1 MKKIFYILV
10 SAIVALGA
18 VACNNE
24 IDENIEANNGG
35 GVSFTVALDDEAS
48 RIIIGERDAE
58 NKHTISFVEGDVIYA
73 ENGSLKPFEFVCDK
87 DNTTFYC
94 NEPNAD
100 GKLPAEMVGQK
111 LNFYTNKVAQA
122 WKGANGIN
130 LKANGVTFNNNGDV
144 ITLSLGSPVLAFT
157 SPYDVVLKMS
167 RPAFLT
173 ESNQYVEEMS
183 FAAQEGTTYV
193 PFLDA
198 GLVTF
203 SYSINGETIKTIEK
217 DFETKVYNIGNLTLA
232 VAQVNGVN
240 YTELSKAIE
249 KVEDGGTVVL
259 AADYIVDDTTIG
271 NAISISEGKSF
282 TLDLNGQEVIAGTN
296 NSALRININND
307 GVTEPVVINVTN
319 GTITANS
326 SAYCALIAAGKSEDV
341 TLTVNLSD
349 VTLNGGNSNGSV
361 AKVFPYAIVN
371 FNNGTVVAGADSY
384 LAVESY
390 GEVNI
395 YDGVVLEQKGTSSY
409 NGGLVGVGHY
419 GAGYP
424 AGVANIY
431 GGKGVG
437 AKCGFIAMTSG
448 GVINAMGGEWTAN
461 TDGTIPA
468 NSGDSNLNV
477 LVAQN
482 HKTSIGEYV
491 TPSII
496 NVTGGIYKGGLSATA
511 YDTESKAELNIS
523 AGSFNADPSAFI
535 NQNIYKAAL
544 NEESKLYDVV
554 KKVPVAGIEGS
565 DMQYETLAEA
575 FEAAEAGQTVNV
587 LAGTYTSF
595 PANKLEAGVTV
606 VCAEGTVFTPTAN
619 AFSLNVNGATVRGA
633 TFSGAAANDRL
644 VSGTIDGH
652 FEDCHFIATGFEG
665 LRYCYAPNA
674 GKTTTFIR
682 CIFEGKVC
690 YAVHFDGGYGG
701 DLFFDECEFYGFN
714 AFGKGVN
721 KLTIKNSKFGYIDNA
736 YKYNCANLWGSTT
749 MENVELD
756 FGHDGVT
763 ERISPV
769 SESCTYVM
777 NGVRINGESI
787 TYAFLDCSPVSV
799 TINDVLYQ
807 GIAEGVTLVDGVYE
821 ISKPAGMTWFSKEI
835 NVNKNTFAGKTVK
848 VVADIDM
855 NGVEYLGGS
864 IASYPSYCFAGTFD
878 GGNKTISNLTI
889 SVEGDSYGAAALI
902 PTIAYNAVIKDVKL
916 KDVNISS
923 SHYAAGIFGY
933 MSTGAG
939 STIYEATVT
948 NCHVDGGTITGNYYN
963 GDNADKIGGIGGI
976 FYNGEVSG
984 CSVKNVT
991 LSGYRDVAGIVGW
1004 ANDEDAV
1011 VKNNTIENVTI
1022 NVNLD
1027 KAYKDYVVR
1036 ADHDVNNYVGEGAA
1050 ATIEGNSGEAT
1061 INWNG
1066 VPEYI
1071 AQVKGQNFKTVQAAI
1086 DVAEDGDEIKLAA
1099 GTYNFGNLTYGPAN
1113 KLSFVGD
1120 DKEKTIVNMNKS
1132 LYLQGKSVKFSNL
1145 TYGAPAGL
1153 GYTEQAFAF
1162 IHHADNFD
1170 FDNCIINR
1178 LRVNVNSAK
1187 ITNSTFE
1194 VITNGGFDG
1203 YGLYYYGNDGSK
1215 VVVEN
1220 SVFNT
1225 AGKAICVYSEH
1236 AREYNL
1242 EVNNTKFY
1250 AGASYYG
1257 TSDKAAISIHSEYGI
1272 YGKLIVNGS
1281 SATGFANYNGGL
1293 WREVNNNTGT
1303 DNFNFTKIIDGAEY
1317 VADGVWKTAEGNYTL
1332 ASKAAM
1338 FWFANEVNANG
1349 NTFAGKTV
1357 TVAENIDLNNEAWV
1371 PVGNKGTTQFE
1382 GTFDGGDKTISN
1394 LNIVDLNNTAGHAVG
1409 MFGQIHN
1416 AAAQIKNI
1424 KIAGVHVEGLHY
1436 VAPIVG
1442 YLSGGSD
1449 ITNCHVDGAT
1459 IIAYSYLPDSN
1470 TEFNGDK
1477 LGGIAGYAED
1487 GSVVSQCSVKNTTIT
1502 GYRDMGGIVGACVAT
1517 AKVIDNTIG
1526 ANVKIVVD
1534 NSNNYKPLTLQSE
1547 YNIASYVG
1555 KPANGAV
1562 VSGNGEVVIEW
1573 GDIRARGY
1581 RVYVTA
1587 QPKSAAAEWSNV
1599 FVHTWNA
1606 GASTEWCG
1614 LEVTANTEV
1623 INGYTYNYYEY
1634 PVEWDGTNVSIVV
1647 NNSNQQTAD
1656 IALGTLDKD
1665 YYVVYS
1671 TAMHEVYTTAPAA
1684 GSIPEYV
1691 APAED
1696 TVLYLVPNA
1705 NWNID
1710 NARFAAYF
1718 FGNGE
1723 TWVSMTEN
1731 GDGVYEVVVPEG
1743 YNNVIF
1749 CRMNPSA
1756 TTNNWDNKWNQTAD
1770 LTVPSD
1776 DKVKF
1781 VVPDGWWDGAD
1792 NSNWTTL

>member
-73 ENGSLKPFEFVCDK
+73 ENGSLKPFEFVCDE
-87 DNTTFYC
+87 DNVTFYC

-173 ESNQYVEEMS
+173 ESNQYVDEMT

-203 SYSINGETIKTIEK
+203 SYLINGETIKTIEK

-249 KVEDGGTVVL
+249 KVEDGGTITLV
-259 AADYIVDDTTIG
+259 ADYCVEEETPAAVEIPAGKTVNIDLGGYKFTMVGANAIKNSGILNITNGAIESTTTYAINAQEGSETTI
-271 NAISISEGKSF
+271 EG
-282 TLDLNGQEVIAGTN
+282 
-296 NSALRININND
+296 
-307 GVTEPVVINVTN
+307 
-319 GTITANS
+319 
-326 SAYCALIAAGKSEDV
+326 
-341 TLTVNLSD
+341 
-349 VTLNGGNSNGSV
+349 
-361 AKVFPYAIVN
+361 
-371 FNNGTVVAGADSY
+371 
-384 LAVESY
+384 VE
-390 GEVNI
+390 
-395 YDGVVLEQKGTSSY
+395 
-409 NGGLVGVGHY
+409 
-419 GAGYP
+419 
-424 AGVANIY
+424 
-431 GGKGVG
+431 
-437 AKCGFIAMTSG
+437 
-448 GVINAMGGEWTAN
+448 
-461 TDGTIPA
+461 
-468 NSGDSNLNV
+468 
-477 LVAQN
+477 
-482 HKTSIGEYV
+482 
-491 TPSII
+491 
-496 NVTGGIYKGGLSATA
+496 VTGGLYLSKGIMTVKNGKVYQQNSGRHGIYNGAGELVVENGEFDSISGNELILADGENAKVTINGGTFKKTGKSYLFSAA
-511 YDTESKAELNIS
+511 ADKNINFVINGGVFYGYVNESDSSVDPIRPNAAIKIVG
-523 AGSFNADPSAFI
+523 GSFNFDPTNWI
-535 NQNIYKAAL
+535 DVNTYKATL
-544 NEESKLYDVV
+544 NEESKLYDVA
-554 KKVPVAGIEGS
+554 KKVPVAGIGE
-565 DMQYETLAEA
+565 MQYETLAEA
-575 FEAAEAGQTVNV
+575 FEAAAKTGAPVTV
-587 LAGTYTSF
+587 AIEPGTYTSF
-595 PANKLEAGVTV
+595 PAVKLAENVTIDATDV
-606 VCAEGTVFTPTAN
+606 VFDAATTTT
-619 AFSLNVNGATVRGA
+619 FSLNVNGATIKGA
-633 TFSGAAANDRL
+633 TFSGKGNNDNL
-644 VSGTIDGH
+644 AYGDIDGT
-652 FEDCHFIATGFEG
+652 FIDCHFIAEGFGG
-665 LRYCYAPNA
+665 LRYLEAPAA
-674 GKTTTFIR
+674 GKTTQFIN

-690 YAVHFDGGYGG
+690 YAVHINSGKGGDVLFDG
-701 DLFFDECEFYGFN
+701 CEFYGFN
-714 AFGKGVN
+714 TFGKGVN
-721 KLTIKNSKFGYIDNA
+721 QLTIKNSKFGYIGNS
-736 YKYNCANLWGSTT
+736 YGYNGINMHGNTT
-749 MENVELD
+749 LENVD
-756 FGHDGVT
+756 FVFDGQATT
-763 ERISPV
+763 EWFDPLK
-769 SESCTYVM
+769 EECTYIM
-777 NGVRINGESI
+777 NGVTINGQPI
-787 TYAFLDCSPVSV
+787 TYIDVDCSPVSV
-799 TINDVLYQ
+799 TIDGVLY
-807 GIAEGVTLVDGVYE
+807 EGVVDGVVLVNGVYE
-821 ISKPAGMTWFSKEI
+821 IYKPAGMTWFSKEI

-864 IASYPSYCFAGTFD
+864 IASYPSYSFAGTFD

-889 SVEGDSYGAAALI
+889 SVEGDTYGAAALI
-902 PTIAYNAVIKDVKL
+902 PTITGKAVIKDVIL

-923 SHYAAGIFGY
+923 SHYAAGIWGY
-933 MSTGAG
+933 MSTGSG
-939 STIYEATVT
+939 SDIYEATVT
-948 NCHVDGGTITGNYYN
+948 NCHVDGGTITGNLYN

-991 LSGYRDVAGIVGW
+991 LSGYRDMAGIVGW

-1011 VKNNTIENVTI
+1011 VKNNTIENVTL
-1022 NVNLD
+1022 NVNNTNN
-1027 KAYKDYVVR
+1027 YKSHLIQDDY
-1036 ADHDVNNYVGEGAA
+1036 DVNNYVGEGDA

-1066 VPEYI
+1066 VPEYVV
-1071 AQVKGQNFKTVQAAI
+1071 QVKGQNFKTLADAMK
-1086 DVAEDGDEIKLAA
+1086 VAEDGDIVKLAA
-1099 GTYNFGNLTYGPAN
+1099 GEFELPNINGKTMTFVGAGADKTSINFVDKLFNSNGAVYYFENIKMLRGKSDYFGIQHSAGEHYKKCSIDGTLWLYAAENTFEECVFTIAGNAYNVWTYGGLN
-1113 KLSFVGD
+1113 VTF
-1120 DKEKTIVNMNKS
+1120 TKS
-1132 LYLQGKSVKFSNL
+1132 EFHSEGKSMLIYNEGHNGTK
-1145 TYGAPAGL
+1145 A
-1153 GYTEQAFAF
+1153 
-1162 IHHADNFD
+1162 
-1170 FDNCIINR
+1170 
-1178 LRVNVNSAK
+1178 
-1187 ITNSTFE
+1187 TFE
-1194 VITNGGFDG
+1194 ECKFYSGGNKFDG
-1203 YGLYYYGNDGSK
+1203 
-1215 VVVEN
+1215 
-1220 SVFNT
+1220 
-1225 AGKAICVYSEH
+1225 
-1236 AREYNL
+1236 
-1242 EVNNTKFY
+1242 
-1250 AGASYYG
+1250 
-1257 TSDKAAISIHSEYGI
+1257 KAAIEIDSSLLADDMLYEVAI
-1272 YGKLIVNGS
+1272 NGC
-1281 SATGFANYNGGL
+1281 TVEGFDAGS
-1293 WREVNNNTGT
+1293 VSNNNL
-1303 DNFNFTKIIDGAEY
+1303 FNPKKGSKHIITVNGAEY

-1357 TVAENIDLNNEAWV
+1357 TVVENIDLNNEAWV

-1382 GTFDGGDKTISN
+1382 GTFDGGNKTISN

-1459 IIAYSYLPDSN
+1459 IIAYPYLPDSN
-1470 TEFNGDK
+1470 LEFNGDK
-1477 LGGIAGYAED
+1477 LGGIAGYAEE

-1587 QPKSAAAEWSNV
+1587 QPKSAAAEWSKV
-1599 FVHTWNA
+1599 FVYTWDANGNNNA
-1606 GASTEWCG
+1606 WNGK
-1614 LEVTANTEV
+1614 EVTANTEV

-1634 PVEWDGTNVSIVV
+1634 STEWDGRTVNVIA
-1647 NNSNQQTAD
+1647 NNGNQQTAD
-1656 IALGTLDKD
+1656 IVLGTLDKD

-1705 NWNID
+1705 NWKMD

-1718 FGNGE
+1718 FGNGD
-1723 TWVSMTEN
+1723 TWDSMTDED

-1743 YNNVIF
+1743 YTNVIF
-1749 CRMNPSA
+1749 CRMKPDA
-1756 TTNNWDNKWNQTAD
+1756 TANNWDNKWDQTVD
-1770 LTVPSD
+1770 LDIPTDGKNLFTV
-1776 DKVKF
+1776 K
-1781 VVPDGWWDGAD
+1781 DGEWNGA
-1792 NSNWTTL
+1792 NGTWSTKQ

>member
-173 ESNQYVEEMS
+173 ESNQYVDEMS

-217 DFETKVYNIGNLTLA
+217 DFETKVYNIGNLTFA

-240 YTELSKAIE
+240 YTEISKAIE
-249 KVEDGGTVVL
+249 KVEDGGVVTVASDFTVTEP
-259 AADYIVDDTTIG
+259 IVV
-271 NAISISEGKSF
+271 AQGKNF
-282 TLDLNGQEVIAGTN
+282 TLDLNGNTLSGEVAKSVGHVIRNEGNLTIKGGVISSVADNGG
-296 NSALRININND
+296 SAVYNAE
-307 GVTEPVVINVTN
+307 G
-319 GTITANS
+319 A
-326 SAYCALIAAGKSEDV
+326 
-341 TLTVNLSD
+341 TLTVEETTLEGAPCANDGWASYAVNNYGEIVLTD
-349 VTLNGGNSNGSV
+349 VTVVSHHGAIASYGKATINNCAVTMNGFGGSSHVFYLGDGADVEINGGTYTHNGNVDGSLAYVMEGAKMTINDGTFTASNGG
-361 AKVFPYAIVN
+361 Y
-371 FNNGTVVAGADSY
+371 G
-384 LAVESY
+384 LAAY
-390 GEVNI
+390 
-395 YDGVVLEQKGTSSY
+395 KGD
-409 NGGLVGVGHY
+409 
-419 GAGYP
+419 
-424 AGVANIY
+424 IIIK
-431 GGKGVG
+431 GGKFDN
-437 AKCGFIAMTSG
+437 ALMDWG
-448 GVINAMGGEWTAN
+448 GTF
-461 TDGTIPA
+461 D
-468 NSGDSNLNV
+468 
-477 LVAQN
+477 
-482 HKTSIGEYV
+482 
-491 TPSII
+491 
-496 NVTGGIYKGGLSATA
+496 
-511 YDTESKAELNIS
+511 IS
-523 AGSFNADPSAFI
+523 AGIFGVDPTKWI
-535 NQNIYKAAL
+535 DVNIYKAVL
-544 NEESKLYDVV
+544 DEESKLYSVV

-575 FEAAEAGQTVNV
+575 FEAAEAGQTVKV

-606 VCAEGTVFTPTAN
+606 ECAEGTVFTPTVN

-665 LRYCYAPNA
+665 LRYCYAPDA

-690 YAVHFDGGYGG
+690 YAVHFDSGNGG
-701 DLFFDECEFYGFN
+701 DLLFDECEFYGFN

-736 YKYNCANLWGSTT
+736 YKYNGANLWGSTT

-763 ERISPV
+763 EWIDPL

-787 TYAFLDCSPVSV
+787 TYEFLDCSPVSV
-799 TINDVLYQ
+799 TINGVLYQ

-889 SVEGDSYGAAALI
+889 AVDGDSYGAAALI

-933 MSTGAG
+933 MSTGSG

-948 NCHVDGGTITGNYYN
+948 NCHVDGGTITGKYYN

-1027 KAYKDYVVR
+1027 EAYKDYVIR

-1071 AQVKGQNFKTVQAAI
+1071 AQVKGLNFKTVQAAI

-1236 AREYNL
+1236 AKEYNL

-1272 YGKLIVNGS
+1272 YGTLTVNGS

-1293 WREVNNNTGT
+1293 WREVNNNTKV
-1303 DNFNFTKIIDGAEY
+1303 DNFNFKKIIDGAEF

-1338 FWFANEVNANG
+1338 FWFANEVNAKG

-1357 TVAENIDLNNEAWV
+1357 TVVENIDLNNEDWV

-1382 GTFDGGDKTISN
+1382 GTFNGGDKTISN
-1394 LNIVDLNNTAGHAVG
+1394 LNIVDLDNTAGHAVG

-1424 KIAGVHVEGLHY
+1424 KIAGAHVEGLHY

-1470 TEFNGDK
+1470 LEFNGDK

-1517 AKVIDNTIG
+1517 AKVTDNTIG

-1547 YNIASYVG
+1547 YNVASYVG

-1587 QPKSAAAEWSNV
+1587 QPKSAAAEWSKV
-1599 FVHTWNA
+1599 FVYTWDADGNNNA
-1606 GASTEWCG
+1606 WNGK
-1614 LEVTANTEV
+1614 EVTANTEV

-1634 PVEWDGTNVSIVV
+1634 PVEWDGRTVNVIA
-1647 NNSNQQTAD
+1647 NNGNQQTAD

-1671 TAMHEVYTTAPAA
+1671 SAMHEVYTTAPAA

-1705 NWNID
+1705 NWKQSD
-1710 NARFAAYF
+1710 ARFAAYF

-1723 TWVSMTEN
+1723 TWVSMTDEN
-1731 GDGVYEVVVPEG
+1731 GDGVYEVVVPDG

-1756 TTNNWDNKWNQTAD
+1756 TKNIWDNKWNQTAD

-1781 VVPDGWWDGAD
+1781 VVPEGWWDSAD
-1792 NSNWTTL
+1792 SSNWTTL

>member
-173 ESNQYVEEMS
+173 ESNQYVDEMS

-249 KVEDGGTVVL
+249 KVDDGGTITLV
-259 AADYIVDDTTIG
+259 ADYYVEEETPAAVEI
-271 NAISISEGKSF
+271 
-282 TLDLNGQEVIAGTN
+282 
-296 NSALRININND
+296 
-307 GVTEPVVINVTN
+307 P
-319 GTITANS
+319 
-326 SAYCALIAAGKSEDV
+326 AGK
-341 TLTVNLSD
+341 TVNLD
-349 VTLNGGNSNGSV
+349 LGGYKFTMVGANAIKNFGILNITNGAIESTTN
-361 AKVFPYAIVN
+361 YAIN
-371 FNNGTVVAGADSY
+371 AQEGSETTIEG
-384 LAVESY
+384 VE
-390 GEVNI
+390 
-395 YDGVVLEQKGTSSY
+395 
-409 NGGLVGVGHY
+409 
-419 GAGYP
+419 
-424 AGVANIY
+424 
-431 GGKGVG
+431 
-437 AKCGFIAMTSG
+437 
-448 GVINAMGGEWTAN
+448 
-461 TDGTIPA
+461 
-468 NSGDSNLNV
+468 
-477 LVAQN
+477 
-482 HKTSIGEYV
+482 
-491 TPSII
+491 
-496 NVTGGIYKGGLSATA
+496 VTGGLYLSKGIMTVKNGKVYQQNSGCHSIYNGAGELVVENGEFDSISGNELILADGENAKVTINGGTFKKTGKSYLFSAIA
-511 YDTESKAELNIS
+511 DKNINFVINGGVFYGYVNESDSSVDPIRPNAAITIVG
-523 AGSFNADPSAFI
+523 GSFNFDPTNWI
-535 NQNIYKAAL
+535 DVNTYKATL
-544 NEESKLYDVV
+544 NEESKLYDVA

-606 VCAEGTVFTPTAN
+606 VCAEGTVFDAQTTTT
-619 AFSLNVNGATVRGA
+619 FSLNVNGATIKGA
-633 TFSGAAANDRL
+633 TFSGKGNNDNL
-644 VSGTIDGH
+644 AYGDIDGI
-652 FEDCHFIATGFEG
+652 FEECHFIAEGFGG
-665 LRYCYAPNA
+665 LRYLEAPA
-674 GKTTTFIR
+674 ADKTTKFIN

-690 YAVHFDGGYGG
+690 YAVHINSGKGGDVLFDG
-701 DLFFDECEFYGFN
+701 CEFYGFN

-736 YKYNCANLWGSTT
+736 YKYNGANLWGSTT
-749 MENVELD
+749 MENVTLD

-763 ERISPV
+763 EWISPL
-769 SESCTYVM
+769 SESCEYIM

-787 TYAFLDCSPVSV
+787 TYEFLDCSPVSV
-799 TINDVLYQ
+799 TINGVLYQ

-864 IASYPSYCFAGTFD
+864 IAIYPSYCFAGTFD

-889 SVEGDSYGAAALI
+889 SVEGDTYGAAALI
-902 PTIAYNAVIKDVKL
+902 PTIAYNAVIKDVIL

-923 SHYAAGIFGY
+923 SHYAAGIWGY
-933 MSTGAG
+933 MSTGSG

-1004 ANDEDAV
+1004 ANDEAAV

-1027 KAYKDYVVR
+1027 EAYKDYVIR

-1236 AREYNL
+1236 AKEYNL

-1257 TSDKAAISIHSEYGI
+1257 TSDKAAISIHSELGI
-1272 YGKLIVNGS
+1272 YGTLTVNGS
-1281 SATGFANYNGGL
+1281 SATGFADYNGGL
-1293 WREVNNNTGT
+1293 WREVNNNTKV
-1303 DNFNFTKIIDGAEY
+1303 DNFNFKKIIDGAEF

-1357 TVAENIDLNNEAWV
+1357 TVVENIDLNNEDWV

-1394 LNIVDLNNTAGHAVG
+1394 LNIVDLDNTAGHAVG

-1459 IIAYSYLPDSN
+1459 IVAYSYLPDSN

-1517 AKVIDNTIG
+1517 AKVTDNTIG

-1587 QPKSAAAEWSNV
+1587 QPKSAAAEWSKV
-1599 FVHTWNA
+1599 FVYTWDANGNNNA
-1606 GASTEWCG
+1606 WNGK
-1614 LEVTANTEV
+1614 EVTANTEV

-1634 PVEWDGTNVSIVV
+1634 PVEWDGRTVNVIA
-1647 NNSNQQTAD
+1647 NNGNQQTAD

-1671 TAMHEVYTTAPAA
+1671 SAMHEVYTTAPAA

-1705 NWNID
+1705 NWKES

-1723 TWVSMTEN
+1723 TWVSMTDEN
-1731 GDGVYEVVVPEG
+1731 GDGVYEVVVPDG

-1749 CRMNPSA
+1749 CRMSPNA
-1756 TTNNWDNKWNQTAD
+1756 TDNNWTNKWNQTGD

-1776 DKVKF
+1776 DNVKF
-1781 VVPDGWWDGAD
+1781 VVPGGWWDSAD

>member
-326 SAYCALIAAGKSEDV
+326 SAYCALIAVGKSEDV
-341 TLTVNLSD
+341 TLTINLSD

-633 TFSGAAANDRL
+633 TFSGAAAANGYL

-652 FEDCHFIATGFEG
+652 FEDCHFIATDFEG
-665 LRYCYAPNA
+665 LRYCYAPDA

-682 CIFEGKVC
+682 CIFEGKVY
-690 YAVHFDGGYGG
+690 YAVHFDSGYGG

-736 YKYNCANLWGSTT
+736 YKYNGANLWGSTT

-763 ERISPV
+763 EWISPV
-769 SESCTYVM
+769 SESCTYIM

-787 TYAFLDCSPVSV
+787 TYEFLDCSPVSV
-799 TINDVLYQ
+799 TINGVLYQ

-889 SVEGDSYGAAALI
+889 SVEGDTYGAAALI
-902 PTIAYNAVIKDVKL
+902 PTIAYNAVIKDVIL

-933 MSTGAG
+933 MSTGSG

-1027 KAYKDYVVR
+1027 EAYKDYVIR

-1071 AQVKGQNFKTVQAAI
+1071 AQVKGQNFKTLADAMK
-1086 DVAEDGDEIKLAA
+1086 VAEDGDIVKLAA
-1099 GTYNFGNLTYGPAN
+1099 GEFELPNINGKTMTFVGAGADKTSINFVDKLFNSNGAVYYFENIKMLRGKSDYFGIQHSAGEHYKKCSIDGTLWLYAAENTFEECVFTIAGNAYNVWTYGGLNAT
-1113 KLSFVGD
+1113 F
-1120 DKEKTIVNMNKS
+1120 TKS
-1132 LYLQGKSVKFSNL
+1132 EFHSEGKSMLIYNEGHNGTK
-1145 TYGAPAGL
+1145 A
-1153 GYTEQAFAF
+1153 
-1162 IHHADNFD
+1162 
-1170 FDNCIINR
+1170 
-1178 LRVNVNSAK
+1178 
-1187 ITNSTFE
+1187 TFE
-1194 VITNGGFDG
+1194 ECKFYSGGNKFDG
-1203 YGLYYYGNDGSK
+1203 
-1215 VVVEN
+1215 
-1220 SVFNT
+1220 
-1225 AGKAICVYSEH
+1225 
-1236 AREYNL
+1236 
-1242 EVNNTKFY
+1242 
-1250 AGASYYG
+1250 
-1257 TSDKAAISIHSEYGI
+1257 KAAIEIDSSLLADDMLYEVAI
-1272 YGKLIVNGS
+1272 NGC
-1281 SATGFANYNGGL
+1281 TVEGFDAGS
-1293 WREVNNNTGT
+1293 VSNNNL
-1303 DNFNFTKIIDGAEY
+1303 FNPKKGSKHIITVNGAEY

-1357 TVAENIDLNNEAWV
+1357 TVVENIDLNNEAWV

-1382 GTFDGGDKTISN
+1382 GTFDGGNKTISN

-1459 IIAYSYLPDSN
+1459 IIAYPYLPDSN

-1487 GSVVSQCSVKNTTIT
+1487 GSVVSLCSVKNTTIT

-1599 FVHTWNA
+1599 FVYTWDANGNNNA
-1606 GASTEWCG
+1606 WNGK
-1614 LEVTANTEV
+1614 EVTANTEV

-1634 PVEWDGTNVSIVV
+1634 PVEWDGRTVNVIA
-1647 NNSNQQTAD
+1647 NNGNQQTAD

-1671 TAMHEVYTTAPAA
+1671 SAMHEVYTTAPAA

-1705 NWNID
+1705 NWKQSD
-1710 NARFAAYF
+1710 ARFAAYF

-1723 TWVSMTEN
+1723 TWVSMTDEN
-1731 GDGVYEVVVPEG
+1731 GDGVYEVVVPDG

-1756 TTNNWDNKWNQTAD
+1756 TKNIWDNKWNQTGD

-1781 VVPDGWWDGAD
+1781 VVPEGWWDSAD

>member
-173 ESNQYVEEMS
+173 ESNQYVDEMS

-217 DFETKVYNIGNLTLA
+217 DFETKVYNIGNLTFA

-240 YTELSKAIE
+240 YTEISKAIE
-249 KVEDGGTVVL
+249 KVEDGGVVTVASDFAVTEP
-259 AADYIVDDTTIG
+259 IVV
-271 NAISISEGKSF
+271 AQGKNF
-282 TLDLNGQEVIAGTN
+282 TLDLNGNTLSGEVAKSVGHVIKNEGNLTIKGGVISSVADNGG
-296 NSALRININND
+296 SAIYNAD
-307 GVTEPVVINVTN
+307 G
-319 GTITANS
+319 A
-326 SAYCALIAAGKSEDV
+326 
-341 TLTVNLSD
+341 TLTVEKTTLEGAPCANDGWASYAVNNYGEIVLTD
-349 VTLNGGNSNGSV
+349 VTVVSHHGAIASYGKTTMNNCAVTMNGFGGSSHVFYLGNGADVEINGGTYTHNGNVDGSLAYVMEGAKMTINDGTFTASNGG
-361 AKVFPYAIVN
+361 Y
-371 FNNGTVVAGADSY
+371 G
-384 LAVESY
+384 LAAY
-390 GEVNI
+390 
-395 YDGVVLEQKGTSSY
+395 KGD
-409 NGGLVGVGHY
+409 
-419 GAGYP
+419 
-424 AGVANIY
+424 IIIK
-431 GGKGVG
+431 GGKFDN
-437 AKCGFIAMTSG
+437 ALMDWG
-448 GVINAMGGEWTAN
+448 GTF
-461 TDGTIPA
+461 D
-468 NSGDSNLNV
+468 
-477 LVAQN
+477 
-482 HKTSIGEYV
+482 
-491 TPSII
+491 
-496 NVTGGIYKGGLSATA
+496 
-511 YDTESKAELNIS
+511 IS
-523 AGSFNADPSAFI
+523 AGIFGVDPTKWI
-535 NQNIYKAAL
+535 DVNIYKAVL
-544 NEESKLYDVV
+544 DEDSKLYSVV

-633 TFSGAAANDRL
+633 TFSGAAANGRL

-665 LRYCYAPNA
+665 LRYCYAPDAN
-674 GKTTTFIR
+674 KTTTFIR

-690 YAVHFDGGYGG
+690 YAVHFDSGYGG

-736 YKYNCANLWGSTT
+736 YKYNGANLWGSTT
-749 MENVELD
+749 MENVTLD

-763 ERISPV
+763 EWISPL

-787 TYAFLDCSPVSV
+787 TYEFLDCSPVSV
-799 TINDVLYQ
+799 TINGVLYQ

-902 PTIAYNAVIKDVKL
+902 PTIAYNAVIKDVIL

-923 SHYAAGIFGY
+923 SHYAAGIWGY
-933 MSTGAG
+933 MSTGSG

-1027 KAYKDYVVR
+1027 EAYKDYVIR
-1036 ADHDVNNYVGEGAA
+1036 ADYDVNNYVGEGAA
-1050 ATIEGNSGEAT
+1050 ATIDGNSGEAT

-1236 AREYNL
+1236 AKEYNL

-1257 TSDKAAISIHSEYGI
+1257 TSDKAAISIHSELGI
-1272 YGKLIVNGS
+1272 YGTLTVNGS
-1281 SATGFANYNGGL
+1281 SATGFADYNGGL
-1293 WREVNNNTGT
+1293 WREVNNNTKV
-1303 DNFNFTKIIDGAEY
+1303 DNFNFKKIIDGAEF

-1357 TVAENIDLNNEAWV
+1357 TVVENIDLNNEDWV

-1382 GTFDGGDKTISN
+1382 GTFNGGDKTISN
-1394 LNIVDLNNTAGHAVG
+1394 LNIVDLDNTAGHAVG

-1424 KIAGVHVEGLHY
+1424 KIAGAHVEGLHY

-1487 GSVVSQCSVKNTTIT
+1487 GSVVSLCSVKNTTIT

-1547 YNIASYVG
+1547 YNVASYVG

-1587 QPKSAAAEWSNV
+1587 QPKSAAAEWSKV
-1599 FVHTWNA
+1599 FVYTWDADGNNNA
-1606 GASTEWCG
+1606 WNGK
-1614 LEVTANTEV
+1614 EVTANTEV

-1634 PVEWDGTNVSIVV
+1634 PVEWDGRTVNVIA
-1647 NNSNQQTAD
+1647 NNGNQQTAD

-1671 TAMHEVYTTAPAA
+1671 SAMHEVYTTAPAA

-1705 NWNID
+1705 NWKQA

-1723 TWVSMTEN
+1723 TWVSMTDEN
-1731 GDGVYEVVVPEG
+1731 GDGVYEVVVPDG

-1749 CRMNPSA
+1749 CRMDPNA
-1756 TTNNWDNKWNQTAD
+1756 TKNIWDNKWNQTGD

-1781 VVPDGWWDGAD
+1781 VVPEGWWDSAD

>member
-24 IDENIEANNGG
+24 IDENIEANTGG

-173 ESNQYVEEMS
+173 ESNQYVDEMS

-217 DFETKVYNIGNLTLA
+217 DFETKVYNIGNLTFA

-240 YTELSKAIE
+240 YTEISKAIE
-249 KVEDGGTVVL
+249 KVEDGGVVTVASNFTVTEP
-259 AADYIVDDTTIG
+259 IVV
-271 NAISISEGKSF
+271 AQGKNF
-282 TLDLNGQEVIAGTN
+282 TLDLNGNTLSGEVAKSVGHVIKNEGNLTIKGGVISSVADNGG
-296 NSALRININND
+296 SAVYNAE
-307 GVTEPVVINVTN
+307 G
-319 GTITANS
+319 A
-326 SAYCALIAAGKSEDV
+326 
-341 TLTVNLSD
+341 TLTVEETTLEGAPCANDGWASYAVNNYGEIVLTD
-349 VTLNGGNSNGSV
+349 VTVVSHHGAIASYGKATMNNCAVTMNGFGGSSHVFYLGDGADVEINGGTYTHNGNVDGSLAYVMEGAKMTINDGTFTASNGG
-361 AKVFPYAIVN
+361 Y
-371 FNNGTVVAGADSY
+371 G
-384 LAVESY
+384 LAAY
-390 GEVNI
+390 
-395 YDGVVLEQKGTSSY
+395 KGD
-409 NGGLVGVGHY
+409 
-419 GAGYP
+419 
-424 AGVANIY
+424 IIIK
-431 GGKGVG
+431 GGKFDN
-437 AKCGFIAMTSG
+437 ALMDWG
-448 GVINAMGGEWTAN
+448 GTF
-461 TDGTIPA
+461 D
-468 NSGDSNLNV
+468 
-477 LVAQN
+477 
-482 HKTSIGEYV
+482 
-491 TPSII
+491 
-496 NVTGGIYKGGLSATA
+496 
-511 YDTESKAELNIS
+511 IS
-523 AGSFNADPSAFI
+523 AGIFAVDPTKWI
-535 NQNIYKAAL
+535 DVNIYKAVL
-544 NEESKLYDVV
+544 DEETKLYSVV

-633 TFSGAAANDRL
+633 TFSGAADNGRL

-665 LRYCYAPNA
+665 LRYCYAPDAN
-674 GKTTTFIR
+674 KTTTFIR

-690 YAVHFDGGYGG
+690 YAVHFDSGYGG

-736 YKYNCANLWGSTT
+736 YKYNGANLWGSTT

-763 ERISPV
+763 EWIDPL

-787 TYAFLDCSPVSV
+787 TYEFLDCSPVSV
-799 TINDVLYQ
+799 TINGVLYQ

-902 PTIAYNAVIKDVKL
+902 PTIAYNAVIKDVIL

-923 SHYAAGIFGY
+923 SHYAAGIWGY
-933 MSTGAG
+933 MSVG
-939 STIYEATVT
+939 SGSNIYEATVT
-948 NCHVDGGTITGNYYN
+948 NCHVDGGTITGKYYN

-1027 KAYKDYVVR
+1027 EAYKDYVIR

-1071 AQVKGQNFKTVQAAI
+1071 AQVKGLNFKTVQAAI

-1236 AREYNL
+1236 AKEYNL

-1272 YGKLIVNGS
+1272 YGTLTVNGS

-1293 WREVNNNTGT
+1293 WREVNNNTKV
-1303 DNFNFTKIIDGAEY
+1303 DNFNFKKIIDGAEF

-1338 FWFANEVNANG
+1338 FWFANEVNAKG

-1357 TVAENIDLNNEAWV
+1357 TVVENIDLNNEDWV

-1382 GTFDGGDKTISN
+1382 GTFNGGDKTISN
-1394 LNIVDLNNTAGHAVG
+1394 LNIVDLDNTAGHAVG

-1424 KIAGVHVEGLHY
+1424 KIAGAHVEGLHY

-1487 GSVVSQCSVKNTTIT
+1487 GSVVSLCSVKNTTIT

-1517 AKVIDNTIG
+1517 AKVTDNTIG

-1547 YNIASYVG
+1547 YNVASYVG

-1587 QPKSAAAEWSNV
+1587 QPKSAAAEWSKV
-1599 FVHTWNA
+1599 FVYTWDADGNNNA
-1606 GASTEWCG
+1606 WNGK
-1614 LEVTANTEV
+1614 EVTANTEV

-1634 PVEWDGTNVSIVV
+1634 PVEWDGRTVNVIA
-1647 NNSNQQTAD
+1647 NNGNQQTAD

-1671 TAMHEVYTTAPAA
+1671 SAMHEVYTTAPAA

-1705 NWNID
+1705 NWKQS

-1723 TWVSMTEN
+1723 TWVSMTDEN
-1731 GDGVYEVVVPEG
+1731 GDGVYEVVVPDG

-1756 TTNNWDNKWNQTAD
+1756 TKNIWDNKWNQTAD

-1781 VVPDGWWDGAD
+1781 VVPEGWWDSAE

>member
-173 ESNQYVEEMS
+173 ESNQYVDEMS

-217 DFETKVYNIGNLTLA
+217 DFETKVYNIGNLTFA

-240 YTELSKAIE
+240 YTEISKAIE
-249 KVEDGGTVVL
+249 KVEDGGVVTVASNFTVTEP
-259 AADYIVDDTTIG
+259 IVV
-271 NAISISEGKSF
+271 AQGKNF
-282 TLDLNGQEVIAGTN
+282 TLDLNGNTLSGEVAKSVGHVIKNEGNLTIKGGVISSVADNGG
-296 NSALRININND
+296 SAVYNAE
-307 GVTEPVVINVTN
+307 G
-319 GTITANS
+319 A
-326 SAYCALIAAGKSEDV
+326 
-341 TLTVNLSD
+341 TLTVEETTLEGAPCANDGWASYAVNNYGEIVLTD
-349 VTLNGGNSNGSV
+349 VTVVSHHGAIASYGKATMNNCAVTMNGFGGSSHVFYLGDGADVEINGGTYTHNGNVDGSLAYVMEGAKMTINDGTFTASNGG
-361 AKVFPYAIVN
+361 Y
-371 FNNGTVVAGADSY
+371 G
-384 LAVESY
+384 LAAY
-390 GEVNI
+390 
-395 YDGVVLEQKGTSSY
+395 KGD
-409 NGGLVGVGHY
+409 
-419 GAGYP
+419 
-424 AGVANIY
+424 IIIK
-431 GGKGVG
+431 GGKFDN
-437 AKCGFIAMTSG
+437 ALMDWG
-448 GVINAMGGEWTAN
+448 GTF
-461 TDGTIPA
+461 D
-468 NSGDSNLNV
+468 
-477 LVAQN
+477 
-482 HKTSIGEYV
+482 
-491 TPSII
+491 
-496 NVTGGIYKGGLSATA
+496 
-511 YDTESKAELNIS
+511 IS
-523 AGSFNADPSAFI
+523 AGIFAVDPTKWI
-535 NQNIYKAAL
+535 DVNIYKAVL
-544 NEESKLYDVV
+544 DEETKLYSVV

-633 TFSGAAANDRL
+633 TFSGAADNGRL

-665 LRYCYAPNA
+665 LRYCYAPDAN
-674 GKTTTFIR
+674 KTTTFIR

-690 YAVHFDGGYGG
+690 YAVHFDSGYGG

-736 YKYNCANLWGSTT
+736 YKYNGANLWGSTT

-763 ERISPV
+763 EWIDPL

-787 TYAFLDCSPVSV
+787 TYEFLDCSPVSV
-799 TINDVLYQ
+799 TINGVLYQ

-902 PTIAYNAVIKDVKL
+902 PTIAYNAVIKDVIL

-923 SHYAAGIFGY
+923 SHYAAGIWGY
-933 MSTGAG
+933 MSVG
-939 STIYEATVT
+939 SGSNIYEATVT
-948 NCHVDGGTITGNYYN
+948 NCHVDGGTITGKYYN

-1027 KAYKDYVVR
+1027 EAYKDYVIR

-1071 AQVKGQNFKTVQAAI
+1071 AQVKGLNFKTVQAAI

-1236 AREYNL
+1236 AKEYNL

-1272 YGKLIVNGS
+1272 YGTLTVNGS

-1293 WREVNNNTGT
+1293 WREVNNNTKV
-1303 DNFNFTKIIDGAEY
+1303 DNFNFKKIIDGAEF

-1338 FWFANEVNANG
+1338 FWFANEVNAKG

-1357 TVAENIDLNNEAWV
+1357 TVVENIDLNNEDWV

-1382 GTFDGGDKTISN
+1382 GTFNGGDKTISN
-1394 LNIVDLNNTAGHAVG
+1394 LNIVDLDNTAGHAVG

-1424 KIAGVHVEGLHY
+1424 KIAGAHVEGLHY

-1487 GSVVSQCSVKNTTIT
+1487 GSVVSLCSVKNTTIT

-1517 AKVIDNTIG
+1517 AKVTDNTIG

-1547 YNIASYVG
+1547 YNVASYVG

-1587 QPKSAAAEWSNV
+1587 QPKSAAAEWSKV
-1599 FVHTWNA
+1599 FVYTWDADGNNNA
-1606 GASTEWCG
+1606 WNGK
-1614 LEVTANTEV
+1614 EVTANTEV

-1634 PVEWDGTNVSIVV
+1634 PVEWDGRTVNVIA
-1647 NNSNQQTAD
+1647 NNGNQQTAD

-1671 TAMHEVYTTAPAA
+1671 SAMHEVYTTAPAA

-1705 NWNID
+1705 NWKQS

-1723 TWVSMTEN
+1723 TWVSMTDEN
-1731 GDGVYEVVVPEG
+1731 GDGVYEVVVPDG

-1756 TTNNWDNKWNQTAD
+1756 TKNIWDNKWNQTAD

-1781 VVPDGWWDGAD
+1781 VVPEGWWDSAE

>member
-173 ESNQYVEEMS
+173 ESNQYVDEMS

-217 DFETKVYNIGNLTLA
+217 DFETKVYNIGNLTFA

-240 YTELSKAIE
+240 YTEISKAIE
-249 KVEDGGTVVL
+249 KVEDGGVVTVASDFTVTEP
-259 AADYIVDDTTIG
+259 IVV
-271 NAISISEGKSF
+271 AQGKNF
-282 TLDLNGQEVIAGTN
+282 TLDLNGNTLSGEVAKSVGHVIRNEGNLTIKGGVISSVADNGG
-296 NSALRININND
+296 SAVYNAE
-307 GVTEPVVINVTN
+307 G
-319 GTITANS
+319 A
-326 SAYCALIAAGKSEDV
+326 
-341 TLTVNLSD
+341 TLTVEKTTLEGAPCANDGWASYAVNNYGEIVLTD
-349 VTLNGGNSNGSV
+349 VTVVSNHGAIASYGKATMNNCAVTMNGFGGSSHVFYLGNGADVEINGGTYTHNGNVDGSLAYVMEGAKMTINDGTFTASNGG
-361 AKVFPYAIVN
+361 Y
-371 FNNGTVVAGADSY
+371 G
-384 LAVESY
+384 LAAY
-390 GEVNI
+390 
-395 YDGVVLEQKGTSSY
+395 KGD
-409 NGGLVGVGHY
+409 
-419 GAGYP
+419 
-424 AGVANIY
+424 IIIK
-431 GGKGVG
+431 GGKFDN
-437 AKCGFIAMTSG
+437 ALMDWG
-448 GVINAMGGEWTAN
+448 GTF
-461 TDGTIPA
+461 D
-468 NSGDSNLNV
+468 
-477 LVAQN
+477 
-482 HKTSIGEYV
+482 
-491 TPSII
+491 
-496 NVTGGIYKGGLSATA
+496 
-511 YDTESKAELNIS
+511 IS
-523 AGSFNADPSAFI
+523 AGIFAVDPTKWI
-535 NQNIYKAAL
+535 DVNIYKAVL
-544 NEESKLYDVV
+544 DEDSKLYSVV

-619 AFSLNVNGATVRGA
+619 AFSLNVNGARVRGA
-633 TFSGAAANDRL
+633 TFSGAADNGRL

-665 LRYCYAPNA
+665 LRYCYAPDAN
-674 GKTTTFIR
+674 KTTTFIR

-690 YAVHFDGGYGG
+690 YAVHFDSGYGG

-736 YKYNCANLWGSTT
+736 YKYNGANLWGSTT

-763 ERISPV
+763 EWIDPL

-787 TYAFLDCSPVSV
+787 TYEFLDCSPVSV
-799 TINDVLYQ
+799 TINGVLYQ

-889 SVEGDSYGAAALI
+889 SVEGDTYGAAALI
-902 PTIAYNAVIKDVKL
+902 PTIAYNAVIKDVIL

-923 SHYAAGIFGY
+923 SHYAAGIWGY
-933 MSTGAG
+933 MSTGSG

-948 NCHVDGGTITGNYYN
+948 NCHVDGGTITGKYYN

-1027 KAYKDYVVR
+1027 EAYKDYVIR

-1215 VVVEN
+1215 VVIEN

-1236 AREYNL
+1236 AKEYNL

-1272 YGKLIVNGS
+1272 YGTLTVNGS
-1281 SATGFANYNGGL
+1281 SATGFADYNGGL
-1293 WREVNNNTGT
+1293 WREVNNNTKV
-1303 DNFNFTKIIDGAEY
+1303 DNFNFKKIIDGAEF

-1338 FWFANEVNANG
+1338 FWFANEVNAKG

-1357 TVAENIDLNNEAWV
+1357 TVVENIDLNNEDWV

-1382 GTFDGGDKTISN
+1382 GTFNGGDKTISN
-1394 LNIVDLNNTAGHAVG
+1394 LNIVDLDNTAGHAVG

-1424 KIAGVHVEGLHY
+1424 KIAGAHVEGLHY

-1517 AKVIDNTIG
+1517 AKVTDNTIG

-1547 YNIASYVG
+1547 YNVASYVG

-1599 FVHTWNA
+1599 FVYTWDADGNNNA
-1606 GASTEWCG
+1606 WNGK
-1614 LEVTANTEV
+1614 EVTANTEV

-1634 PVEWDGTNVSIVV
+1634 PVEWDGRTVNVIA
-1647 NNSNQQTAD
+1647 NNGNQQTAD

-1671 TAMHEVYTTAPAA
+1671 SAMHEVYTTAPAA

-1705 NWNID
+1705 NWKQS

-1723 TWVSMTEN
+1723 TWVSMTDEN
-1731 GDGVYEVVVPEG
+1731 GDGVYEVVVPDG

-1756 TTNNWDNKWNQTAD
+1756 TKNIWDNKWNQTGD

-1781 VVPDGWWDGAD
+1781 VVPEGWWDSAD
-1792 NSNWTTL
+1792 SSNWTTL